1 MQKLYT
7 TTKTLDRW
15 VHTGCFEY
23 NDAGGIWGGSNQPDK
38 CMTVKKVTVL
48 KCEVEHFVIQMMFEI
63 DETVQ
68 SLRDI

>member
-1 MQKLYT
+1 
-7 TTKTLDRW
+7 
-15 VHTGCFEY
+15 
-23 NDAGGIWGGSNQPDK
+23 
-38 CMTVKKVTVL
+38 MTVKKVTVL